1 MSRSWDL
8 YRTFLAVVEE
18 GSLSGAARQ
27 LGLTQP
33 TIARHIDAL
42 EAAVGY
48 DLFLR
53 SQRGLIASEAALEL
67 KPYAETL
74 AATSAALLRAAS
86 GHAQTKDGGVVKGT
100 VRITASEVVGAEHLP
115 PILARL
121 RQRHPQLVVELVL
134 SNEVSDLLR
143 RDADIAVRMV
153 EPVQDSLVA
162 KRLPGIGVG
171 LHARRDYLDRR
182 GTPASMADLAGHDLI
197 GYDRETPAL
206 RPFLRL
212 YPALNRPALALRTDS
227 DLAQLAAIRA
237 GFGIGACQIAVA
249 ARNPDL
255 VRVLASEFEI
265 ELGMWIV
272 MHEDLKT
279 SPRCRAVFDAL
290 VESMDGK
297 LDNSGRLAAGS
308 HASTGDSHSAK
319 ITPM

>member
-1 MSRSWDL
+1 MNPSWDL

-18 GSLSGAARQ
+18 GSLSGAARR
-27 LGLTQP
+27 LDLTQP

-42 EAAVGY
+42 ESAIGY

-53 SQRGLIASEAALEL
+53 SQRGLIATEAALEL

-74 AATSAALLRAAS
+74 ASTSAALLRAAS
-86 GHAQTKDGGVVKGT
+86 SHGHAVKGT

-121 RQRHPQLVVELVL
+121 RRRHPQLVVELVL

-153 EPVQDSLVA
+153 EPAQDALLA

-171 LHARRDYLDRR
+171 LHAQRDYLDRR
-182 GTPASMADLAGHDLI
+182 GTPASMADLIGHDLI

-212 YPALNRPALALRTDS
+212 YPALNRAALALRTDS

-265 ELGMWIV
+265 ELGLWIV

-290 VESMDGK
+290 VEGMGGK

-308 HASTGDSHSAK
+308 DASAGDSPSGR
-319 ITPM
+319 ITHM